1 MHFFTIEFGT
11 VQPKYLAVT
20 YLGRIIVYDDRNILA
35 ARRQLARACAVFGCL
50 CNAIAKEGV
59 PAPMVGIFYQVVVRS
74 RSLSLQQRILGA
86 VERTVGQTGKNP
98 RGVRADPTKG
108 GRKWI
113 YPNLV
118 DVLYATRANLI
129 VRDFS
134 N

>member
-59 PAPMVGIFYQVVVRS
+59 PAPMVGIFY
-74 RSLSLQQRILGA
+74 
-86 VERTVGQTGKNP
+86 
-98 RGVRADPTKG
+98 
-108 GRKWI
+108 
-113 YPNLV
+113 
-118 DVLYATRANLI
+118 
-129 VRDFS
+129 
-134 N
+134 